1 MIMKASGKDIRRTIF
16 RNKKRFCSIL
26 IITALGVMMLSGLKA
41 ACDDLRYSADQF
53 YDAQQ
58 VFDIQIVSTMGL
70 DEDDLAA
77 LRKADGIERAEG
89 VYRETVYTSVKGSS
103 QNTDVHTFLHSKCF
117 IDIEVYE
124 FTGTDTG
131 RTVEYTLSPEGEA
144 A

>member
-1 MIMKASGKDIRRTIF
+1 MMKASNKDIRRTIF

-77 LRKADGIERAEG
+77 LRKAD
-89 VYRETVYTSVKGSS
+89 SVQKVSI
-103 QNTDVHTFLHSKCF
+103 VKRC
-117 IDIEVYE
+117 I
-124 FTGTDTG
+124 
-131 RTVEYTLSPEGEA
+131 PP
-144 A
+144 